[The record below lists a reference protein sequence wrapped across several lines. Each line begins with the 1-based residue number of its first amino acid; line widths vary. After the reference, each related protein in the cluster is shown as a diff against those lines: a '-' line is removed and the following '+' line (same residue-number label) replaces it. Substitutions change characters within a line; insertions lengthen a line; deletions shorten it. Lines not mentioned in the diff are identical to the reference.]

1 MIGDSV
7 ATLFKDDTRRER
19 DKCCKSKDQQDAH
32 RAPLFPLLLT
42 AALRRTR
49 GIGSTTFFMPWEG
62 SARLIDQ
69 PETDEPQGSY
79 QQITRSQARVDD
91 RCGELGA
98 DDGDHENADDQH
110 AFKHQL
116 QRS

>member
-19 DKCCKSKDQQDAH
+19 DKCCKSKDQQDTH

-49 GIGSTTFFMPWEG
+49 GIGSTTFFLPWEV
-62 SARLIDQ
+62 SASLIDQ
-69 PETDEPQGSY
+69 PETDEPQASY
-79 QQITRSQARVDD
+79 QQITRSQAPVDD
-91 RCGELGA
+91 RWGELVPHN
-98 DDGDHENADDQH
+98 GDHDRRNNQ
-110 AFKHQL
+110 
-116 QRS
+116 